1 MRVGSCSRAI
11 KRDGAGKAVKKGD
24 AKEPK
29 ISTSFID
36 VLLVKSVSRPLP
48 PQLTIMMLDPG
59 KAHFS
64 GHALCPHNALSLRE
78 PRSIAP
84 HSVSACRSQ
93 PWSIGS
99 GPPRLLGL

>member
-36 VLLVKSVSRPLP
+36 VLLVKSVSRPMP

-84 HSVSACRSQ
+84 HSVSLDRS
-93 PWSIGS
+93 
-99 GPPRLLGL
+99 RLIP